1 MRATLLYKP
10 LEIRRF
16 QPGTSIASLPGV
28 RQLTAGSQENI
39 VRGAMIG
46 WMVFAALL
54 LGLSIGRAA
63 DRDET
68 TITAQVS
75 SAEHETE
82 EGYFSLG
89 PDTTV
94 LVKPGTDLQR
104 FLARQ
109 NGRKVRVTLTLV
121 DGRQLSQL
129 ER

>member
-1 MRATLLYKP
+1 
-10 LEIRRF
+10 
-16 QPGTSIASLPGV
+16 
-28 RQLTAGSQENI
+28 
-39 VRGAMIG
+39 MIG

-68 TITAQVS
+68 SMTVQVS

-89 PDTTV
+89 ADATV
-94 LVKPGTDLQR
+94 VAKPGSELQR

-109 NGRKVRVTLTLV
+109 NGKKVRVTV
-121 DGRQLSQL
+121 SVVGAELSKL
-129 ER
+129 ERLER

>member
-1 MRATLLYKP
+1 MR
-10 LEIRRF
+10 R
-16 QPGTSIASLPGV
+16 
-28 RQLTAGSQENI
+28 
-39 VRGAMIG
+39 AMIG

-63 DRDET
+63 DRDEASL
-68 TITAQVS
+68 TAQVS

-89 PDTTV
+89 SDATV
-94 LVKPGTDLQR
+94 LAKPGSELQR

-109 NGRKVRVTLTLV
+109 NGRTVRITVTLV
-121 DGRQLSQL
+121 GVEQLSRL

>member
-1 MRATLLYKP
+1 MRA
-10 LEIRRF
+10 
-16 QPGTSIASLPGV
+16 
-28 RQLTAGSQENI
+28 
-39 VRGAMIG
+39 AMIG

-89 PDTTV
+89 SDTTV
-94 LVKPGTDLQR
+94 LAKPGTDLQR

-109 NGRKVRVTLTLV
+109 NGRKIRVTLTLV
-121 DGRQLSQL
+121 GGEPLSKL

>member
-1 MRATLLYKP
+1 
-10 LEIRRF
+10 
-16 QPGTSIASLPGV
+16 
-28 RQLTAGSQENI
+28 

-68 TITAQVS
+68 SMTVQIS
-75 SAEHETE
+75 SAEHETA

-89 PDTTV
+89 SDATV
-94 LVKPGTDLQR
+94 VAKPGSELQR

-109 NGRKVRVTLTLV
+109 NGKKVRVTV
-121 DGRQLSQL
+121 SVVGAELSKL
-129 ER
+129 ERLER